1 MLHSGSLLGRE
12 IVALRI
18 VNPTCRCALLALL
31 WLAVGIAPASAAQ
44 QAEADAA
51 QSDSSAAKPS
61 ATADPTHLAQ
71 LQGACDS
78 MVLDWVLANAGP
90 LKGDAHSAGLRVT
103 FTVTAAEGWWD
114 NGAGGKLVW
123 HDAPAGNMHLRI
135 FVSGLAD
142 GRMLSGLAVHARLT
156 DANGNAVSVPSDFGW
171 YPLLNAYG
179 GNLPLDA
186 DGSYSLHVT
195 VEADS
200 IEGRSEPVTV
210 DFDAVEITHELLGH
224 LPLATDISFAQEAE
238 LLRPGNAALSSAV
251 TALWQ
256 QTASGAEQTA
266 GDYFIGYAAGDA
278 ASITPHRGAGPH
290 RATLHALRFYTASAA
305 AIFPRDARTGRVIP
319 GLAVRADLISADG
332 KPAGGELLPFIH
344 APWFSFYE
352 ATLNAP
358 PKAGYKLRVRFSPPS
373 FRRWGRQ
380 GERFAAPVDV
390 EFGNVSLK

>member
-44 QAEADAA
+44 QAEAAQSDSAAA
-51 QSDSSAAKPS
+51 QSDSAAAKPS

-90 LKGDAHSAGLRVT
+90 LKGDAHSAGLRVA
-103 FTVTAAEGWWD
+103 FTITDAEGWWD

-123 HDAPAGNMHLRI
+123 HDAPAG
-135 FVSGLAD
+135 
-142 GRMLSGLAVHARLT
+142 
-156 DANGNAVSVPSDFGW
+156 
-171 YPLLNAYG
+171 
-179 GNLPLDA
+179 
-186 DGSYSLHVT
+186 SYSLHVT

-200 IEGRSEPVTV
+200 ITGRSEPVTV

-278 ASITPHRGAGPH
+278 ASITPHRSAGPH
-290 RATLHALRFYTASAA
+290 RATLHTLRFYTASAA